1 MESDLMKTVKTGQKA
16 PVSGQY
22 RPIGSK
28 TEITLVEGKRV
39 PPTASGTTKFT
50 LVDTTKHAEVKK

>member
-1 MESDLMKTVKTGQKA
+1 MKTVKTGQII

-22 RPIGSK
+22 CSIGSK

-39 PPTASGTTKFT
+39 PPTDSGTTKFN
-50 LVDTTKHAEVKK
+50 LVNTTKHEEVKK